1 MSKQVSS
8 WLKSVVLSVAVASAA
23 IVGASAQDNY
33 PSRPV
38 TMIIAAA
45 PGGGTDIIARIVG
58 KQLET
63 QLGQPV
69 IMENRPGGASVVAA
83 DFVARQAPDGYT
95 LLMTFDGH
103 IIGAA
108 TTPNLNFD
116 PVKSFT
122 PVSQVASTEI
132 VLTVREDSP
141 AKDMKSF
148 LEWAKGYKG
157 NLNGGIPAPN
167 SPFAPAAKSFVDLAG
182 LDAELINN
190 VGSNKTI
197 LGLLGGEYQFAFTS
211 LSTALPHIKEG
222 KLRAIGVAS
231 PKASE
236 MLPDV
241 APIAD
246 TFPGYQFQVWFG
258 IMAPAGLPQDILTR
272 LADEAAK
279 SVNEPS
285 VKKAL
290 DASGSIPVGNKP
302 AEFKAMLEADMKT
315 WSEFAKTAPK

>member
-1 MSKQVSS
+1 MTGRIFGWMGSALITAACFVSGGT
-8 WLKSVVLSVAVASAA
+8 
-23 IVGASAQDNY
+23 VGNAQEAY

-38 TMIIAAA
+38 TLIIAAA
-45 PGGGTDIIARIVG
+45 PGGGTDIIGRIVG
-58 KQLET
+58 KQLEA

-69 IMENRPGGASVVAA
+69 IMENRPGGSSVVAA
-83 DFVARQAPDGYT
+83 DFVARQPPDGYT
-95 LLMTFDGH
+95 LLLTFDGH

-108 TTPNLNFD
+108 TTPNLSYD
-116 PVKSFT
+116 PIKSFT
-122 PVSQVASTEI
+122 PISQVASTEI

-141 AKDMKSF
+141 ATDMKSF
-148 LEWAKGYKG
+148 LEWAKSYKG

-182 LDAELINN
+182 IDAELINN

-231 PKASE
+231 PKRSE

-258 IMAPAGLPQDILTR
+258 IMAPAGLPSDILAR
-272 LADEAAK
+272 LADD
-279 SVNEPS
+279 S
-285 VKKAL
+285 KKAVNDPQVRKTL
-290 DASGSIPVGNKP
+290 DTSGSIPVGSSP
-302 AEFKAMLEADMKT
+302 DEFKAMLEADLKT
-315 WSEFAKTAPK
+315 WVEFGKSAGK